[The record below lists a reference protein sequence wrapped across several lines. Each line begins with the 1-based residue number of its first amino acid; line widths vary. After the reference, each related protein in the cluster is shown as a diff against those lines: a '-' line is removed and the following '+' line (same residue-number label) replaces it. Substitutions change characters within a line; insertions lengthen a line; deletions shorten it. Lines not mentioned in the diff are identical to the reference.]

1 MANIKKIYDDAE
13 ITNQFYPQTHEKAVV
28 DNNGTTAETKF
39 QMINDLVN
47 QKQMEIGAVPSDL
60 APTAGSTNW
69 VTSGGVYD
77 ALSSKA
83 NLYGQY
89 GNNEDGSVTQKFL
102 TAIVKRD
109 VLIDNSIYPIVKC
122 NIYQSK
128 WNDVGKDARK
138 SIFIP
143 LLSGYTYKLR
153 AIYITYYA
161 VVTDTTVVS
170 GQTPAFAPGYSDRIQ
185 LSVNAVAN
193 IVGVTGQYLWVR
205 EDDSLNFAVTYNY
218 IADVR
223 AVNENI
229 FHLVSDIDEA
239 DIIAEYNGRP
249 FPKPT
254 SRIGFSK
261 YMDVHSYS
269 ERYPQGCAAFDKWLF
284 EFDDGLD
291 YINIYNLETRTFY
304 SQISRTYERRDHC
317 SSATFTNIYLND
329 GDDFPLLLL
338 SGMRD
343 NRSYLCRF
351 TLTEGVF
358 SFEIVQTIT
367 YPASFGYEMLIDNDT
382 SSYWWFGGPKLVRTS
397 IPAIKD
403 GEGNIISSVTITNE
417 DKIEEINAQFSI
429 YGIGDPQGGIIV
441 NGWLYANWGVPS
453 WGDTIW
459 LTASDLW
466 HRNEQD
472 VRVNLTQIFKPN
484 RSDSYEPEGMF
495 LYDNHLFISFKTR
508 GFYKILL

>member
-1 MANIKKIYDDAE
+1 MAE
-13 ITNQFYPQTHEKAVV
+13 IKNIYEDSARTQEIYPITHEKAVI
-28 DNNGTTAETKF
+28 DNNGTTAGTKF
-39 QMINDLVN
+39 QMITDLVN
-47 QKQMEIGAVPSDL
+47 QKQMAVGAVQSDL
-60 APTAGSTNW
+60 IPTEGSTHW

-89 GNNEDGSVTQKFL
+89 GNNENGSVTQKFL

-128 WNDVGKDARK
+128 WNDVGNNSRK

-143 LLSGYTYKLR
+143 LLSGYTYKLK
-153 AIYITYYA
+153 AIYRTYYT

-185 LSVNAVAN
+185 LSENAVAD
-193 IVGVTGQYLWVR
+193 IVGVTGQYLWAR

-239 DIIAEYNGRP
+239 DIIAEYSGRP

-261 YMDVHSYS
+261 YMDVHSYTG
-269 ERYPQGCAAFDKWLF
+269 RYPQGSAAFDKWLF

-304 SQISRTYERRDHC
+304 SQITRTAARNDHC
-317 SSATFTNIYLND
+317 SSAMFTNIYLND
-329 GDDFPLLLL
+329 GDEFPLLLL

-343 NRSYLCRF
+343 DRSYLCRL

-358 SFEIVQTIT
+358 SFEIVQTIS
-367 YPASFGYEMLIDNDT
+367 YPSSFGYAMLIDNDT
-382 SSYWWFGGPKLVRTS
+382 SSYWWFGGVKLVRTA

-417 DKIEEINAQFSI
+417 DKIEEINAPSSI
-429 YGIGDPQGGIIV
+429 YGIINPQGGIIV
-441 NGWLYANWGVPS
+441 NGWLYADWGVPS
-453 WGDTIW
+453 WGNKIW
-459 LTASDLW
+459 LTATDLW
-466 HRNEQD
+466 HRSEQD

-484 RSDSYEPEGMF
+484 GSDAYEPEGMF
-495 LYDNHLFISFKTR
+495 LYDSHLFISFKTI